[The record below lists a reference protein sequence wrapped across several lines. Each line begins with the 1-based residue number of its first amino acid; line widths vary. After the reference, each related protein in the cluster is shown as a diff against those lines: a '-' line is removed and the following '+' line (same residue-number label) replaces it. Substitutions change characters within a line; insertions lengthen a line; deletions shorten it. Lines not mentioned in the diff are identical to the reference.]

1 MVTSMS
7 VPDHS
12 P

>member
-1 MVTSMS
+1 MMFN

-12 P
+12 PI